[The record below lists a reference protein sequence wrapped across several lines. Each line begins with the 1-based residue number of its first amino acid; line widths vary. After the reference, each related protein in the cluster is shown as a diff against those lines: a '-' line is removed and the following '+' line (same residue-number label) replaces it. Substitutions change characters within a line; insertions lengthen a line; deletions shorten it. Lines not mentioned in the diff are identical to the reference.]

1 MYKKVFVSFLVLALT
16 NFLVGCY
23 SSELVNVAEYR
34 QVEEEG
40 KPDEIFVETKDSQRY
55 HFLNTG
61 YYVENDTLYGK
72 GAKVV
77 DGIEQAFEGKL
88 ALSDIESIQ
97 FYNFDNVD
105 GVKTAV
111 LLLGT
116 TAIVIIMVIVM
127 SDFDFSFK
135 GN

>member
-1 MYKKVFVSFLVLALT
+1 MYKKVFISFLVLALT

-61 YYVENDTLYGK
+61 YYIENDTLYGK
-72 GAKVV
+72 GAIVV
-77 DGIEQAFEGKL
+77 DGIEQAFEGKF

-97 FYNFDNVD
+97 FEDVD
-105 GVKTAV
+105 GVKTTV
-111 LLLGT
+111 LVIGIVAILIIIGALIASSLSFGIDLG
-116 TAIVIIMVIVM
+116 
-127 SDFDFSFK
+127 
-135 GN
+135 G